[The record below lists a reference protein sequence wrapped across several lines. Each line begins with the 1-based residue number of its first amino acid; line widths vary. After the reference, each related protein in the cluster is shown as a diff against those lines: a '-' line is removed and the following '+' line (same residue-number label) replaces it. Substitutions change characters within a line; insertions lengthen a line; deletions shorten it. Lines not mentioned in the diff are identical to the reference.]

1 VKQSSIVV
9 EVQSRERVRNSGDAT
24 IGKCRL
30 GETPDADRYT
40 GGRVAIPFT
49 ALPRTANSTASSH
62 GGLAQA
68 ANKAGVDAD
77 VNLYCA
83 RHTFGS
89 DVMEATK
96 NQFQLMTVMGHT
108 TVRTTQRYQHH
119 ETAGVGKL
127 LEETRNLRT
136 TQFLRHSGQNGLKIV
151 S

>member
-1 VKQSSIVV
+1 MNVFATAVMPLSVSVV
-9 EVQSRERVRNSGDAT
+9 WEKLLTQ
-24 IGKCRL
+24 IGTRAAGWL
-30 GETPDADRYT
+30 FPSPRYPGQPIQRQALT
-40 GGRVAIPFT
+40 VAW
-49 ALPRTANSTASSH
+49 RK
-62 GGLAQA
+62 A

-108 TVRTTQRYQHH
+108 TVRTTQRYPHH